1 MVVFRPIKAKTYRGS
16 GTENAMNFRYLA
28 LLAALGASVLSGPV
42 GAQNLGGG
50 KPVRIVVPGPP
61 GGPAGVIAHLLAAKA
76 SIHLNQTT
84 IVEYKPGAGGNIAI
98 EYVARSAP
106 DGTTLFFGVPAL
118 VTNPYF
124 QKHSLD
130 PGVLA
135 PVIQLNRGAFLLLV
149 NPKGEFKTAADV
161 VAKVRAA
168 PGTVGCN
175 AGAVATSTVCCH
187 LLQAHAGPMLMV
199 AYPGN
204 AQALAALERGE
215 IATAFDFTS
224 SSAGAVREGR
234 LRAIAISSK
243 ERNTGEFKDVPPLA
257 DTVPGFDIAGWQG
270 IMVPRETPRDV
281 VMKLNEA
288 FNKVLAEDEVKEFV
302 RKGNLEL
309 VGGTPEAF
317 DAKIKHDFAFYGRVT
332 KEAKIEPQ

>member
-1 MVVFRPIKAKTYRGS
+1 
-16 GTENAMNFRYLA
+16 MNFRHLA
-28 LLAALGASVLSGPV
+28 MLATLGCAALAAPV
-42 GAQNLGGG
+42 AAQPLGGG
-50 KPVRIVVPGPP
+50 KTVRIVVPGPP
-61 GGPAGVIAHLLAAKA
+61 GGPGGVIAHLLATKA

-98 EYVARSAP
+98 EYVARSAG
-106 DGTTLFFGVPAL
+106 DGTTLFFGVPAI

-124 QKHSLD
+124 QKHSLEPD
-130 PGVLA
+130 VLA
-135 PVIQLNRGAFLLLV
+135 PVIQLNRGAFFLLV
-149 NPKGEFKTAADV
+149 NPKSEFKTVADV

-175 AGAVATSTVCCH
+175 SGAVALSTVSCH

-224 SSAGAVREGR
+224 SSGGAVKEGR
-234 LRAIAISSK
+234 LRAIGITSK
-243 ERNTGEFKDVPPLA
+243 ERNTGDFKDVPPIA
-257 DTVPGFDIAGWQG
+257 ETIPGYDLVGWQG
-270 IMVPRETPRDV
+270 IMVPRDTPREIILR
-281 VMKLNEA
+281 LNDA
-288 FNKVLAEDEVKEFV
+288 FNRVLAEDEVKDFI

-317 DAKIKHDFAFYGRVT
+317 GAKLKHDYEFYGRVA
-332 KEAKIEPQ
+332 KEARIEPQ